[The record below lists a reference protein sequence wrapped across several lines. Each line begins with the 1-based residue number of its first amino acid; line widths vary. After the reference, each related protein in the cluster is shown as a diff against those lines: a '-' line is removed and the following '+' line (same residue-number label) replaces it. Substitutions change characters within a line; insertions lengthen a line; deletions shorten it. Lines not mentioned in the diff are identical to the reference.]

1 MDKKT
6 LYSILLA
13 LFVSLSAPSSV
24 CANET
29 ITIIEEEDE
38 TIKEVKEKAK
48 KWGKTILEGFEK
60 IDEKIHEMV
69 VEPSYE
75 VPLFDHNSLWLVTD
89 IPNVDPQDARNYFFV
104 FNKIRFLRSTA
115 FYDKNG
121 NKFLKNDGTAVRKY
135 EQEEYTSV
143 STLGKNFVIRTDYNL
158 IDQTFISNFADF
170 NIDYLWEEETPLEY
184 GRIINISDFIPEDM
198 QKDKYT
204 ENDLKAILDVLNN
217 CDYVLT
223 SKSFNLEKKINSIV
237 EFFLCYKKTTLLSCC
252 LLFL

>member
-1 MDKKT
+1 
-6 LYSILLA
+6 
-13 LFVSLSAPSSV
+13 
-24 CANET
+24 
-29 ITIIEEEDE
+29 
-38 TIKEVKEKAK
+38 
-48 KWGKTILEGFEK
+48 
-60 IDEKIHEMV
+60 MV

-184 GRIINISDFIPEDM
+184 GRIVNISDFIPEDM

-223 SKSFNLEKKINSIV
+223 SKSFHLEKK
-237 EFFLCYKKTTLLSCC
+237 
-252 LLFL
+252 